1 MHGGEKVLY
10 IRGEVAYNT
19 ARYWFCFFVAGASG
33 LGIGEGPPGGGS
45 VFVGGVASGVP
56 VELPADSAGA
66 GKRRCGHGLKTEAE
80 KRHPPVPLP
89 PAKTSAPNPCPPLLL
104 PWQCSEGERAIRAL
118 RT

>member
-19 ARYWFCFFVAGASG
+19 ARYWFCFFVSGASG

-56 VELPADSAGA
+56 ADSAGA
-66 GKRRCGHGLKTEAE
+66 GKRGCGAGCVGKEILYE
-80 KRHPPVPLP
+80 
-89 PAKTSAPNPCPPLLL
+89 
-104 PWQCSEGERAIRAL
+104 
-118 RT
+118 

>member
-1 MHGGEKVLY
+1 MKGGREAGEADRGFGERRLLREGEGSEQLHGGEKVLY

-66 GKRRCGHGLKTEAE
+66 GKRRCGAGCVGKEILYE
-80 KRHPPVPLP
+80 
-89 PAKTSAPNPCPPLLL
+89 
-104 PWQCSEGERAIRAL
+104 
-118 RT
+118 

>member
-1 MHGGEKVLY
+1 MKGGREAGEADRGFGERRFLREGEGSEQLHGGEKVLY

-66 GKRRCGHGLKTEAE
+66 GKRRCGAGCVGKEILYE
-80 KRHPPVPLP
+80 
-89 PAKTSAPNPCPPLLL
+89 
-104 PWQCSEGERAIRAL
+104 
-118 RT
+118 

>member
-1 MHGGEKVLY
+1 MKGGREAGGADRGFGERRFLREGEGSEQLHGGEKVLY

-66 GKRRCGHGLKTEAE
+66 GKRRCGAGCVGKEILYE
-80 KRHPPVPLP
+80 
-89 PAKTSAPNPCPPLLL
+89 
-104 PWQCSEGERAIRAL
+104 
-118 RT
+118 

>member
-1 MHGGEKVLY
+1 MKGGREAGEADRGFGERRFLREGEGSEQLHGGEKVLY

-66 GKRRCGHGLKTEAE
+66 GKRGCGAGCVGKEILYE
-80 KRHPPVPLP
+80 
-89 PAKTSAPNPCPPLLL
+89 
-104 PWQCSEGERAIRAL
+104 
-118 RT
+118 